1 MTDIPSRDQMKPG
14 TKVGIETKEDQGSG
28 KISIGIV
35 KNILTSSNIHPHG
48 IKVELEDGQVGR
60 VKKIISESTSNDSKE
75 IRSKI
80 LEKLKKLDVKTTES
94 TNDGSKSSETTRKL
108 DTIIPKDED
117 TWNEFKST
125 FQYDLAEENLRRD
138 GKTEAADAR
147 KNNHKSIRDDIQKEI
162 SLTVAAF
169 ANQEG
174 GRLFVGVNDDSS
186 VLGLGR
192 DLKEYGNSI
201 DKFTLA
207 ITDSLKKYLQNSA
220 FIAKLKFEF
229 VDSGDKQYLVIQ
241 VPRSTEPIFVNV
253 SNGQE
258 AYVRIQ
264 KSSDKFSYED
274 FLKHC
279 RDRFPN

>member
-1 MTDIPSRDQMKPG
+1 MSDIPSRDQLKPG

-28 KISIGIV
+28 KLTEGIV
-35 KNILTSSNIHPHG
+35 KNILTSSNSHPHG
-48 IKVELEDGQVGR
+48 IKVELEDGSVGR
-60 VKKIISESTSNDSKE
+60 VKILLQELSSKSNTSQTITDTS
-75 IRSKI
+75 SKI
-80 LEKLKKLDVKTTES
+80 DVS
-94 TNDGSKSSETTRKL
+94 
-108 DTIIPKDED
+108 IPKDED

-147 KNNHKSIRDDIQKEI
+147 KNNFKSIRDEIQKEV

-174 GRLFVGVNDDSS
+174 GRLFIGVNNDGS

-192 DLKEYGNSI
+192 DLKEYGNSV

-229 VDSGDKQYLVIQ
+229 ADNEDKQYLVIE
-241 VPRSTEPIFVNV
+241 VPKSSEPIFVNV

-279 RDRFPN
+279 KDRF

>member
-1 MTDIPSRDQMKPG
+1 LSESQI
-14 TKVGIETKEDQGSG
+14 TKTIKEH
-28 KISIGIV
+28 V
-35 KNILTSSNIHPHG
+35 SNIDTPT
-48 IKVELEDGQVGR
+48 
-60 VKKIISESTSNDSKE
+60 KI
-75 IRSKI
+75 
-80 LEKLKKLDVKTTES
+80 DVT
-94 TNDGSKSSETTRKL
+94 
-108 DTIIPKDED
+108 IPKDED

-125 FQYDLAEENLRRD
+125 FQYDLSEENLRRD

-147 KNNHKSIRDDIQKEI
+147 KNNHKSIRDDIQKEV

-174 GRLFVGVNDDSS
+174 GRLFVGVNNDSS

-192 DLKEYGNSI
+192 DLKEYGNSV
-201 DKFTLA
+201 DKLTLA

-229 VDSGDKQYLVIQ
+229 ADNGDKQYLIIQ

-264 KSSDKFSYED
+264 KSSEKFSVGE
-274 FLKHC
+274 FLKYSK
-279 RDRFPN
+279 DRFPN

>member
-1 MTDIPSRDQMKPG
+1 VIIILQDFLNDIKSNSVMTDVPSRDQIKPG
-14 TKVGIETKEDQGSG
+14 TKVGIETKENQGSG
-28 KISIGIV
+28 KLTEGIV
-35 KNILTSSNIHPHG
+35 KNILTSSNTHPHG
-48 IKVELEDGQVGR
+48 IKVELEEGQVGR
-60 VKKIISESTSNDSKE
+60 VKELSESQITKTIKEHVSNIDTPT
-75 IRSKI
+75 KI
-80 LEKLKKLDVKTTES
+80 DVT
-94 TNDGSKSSETTRKL
+94 
-108 DTIIPKDED
+108 IPKDED

-125 FQYDLAEENLRRD
+125 FQYDLSEENLRRD

-147 KNNHKSIRDDIQKEI
+147 KNNHKSIRDDIQKEV

-174 GRLFVGVNDDSS
+174 GRLFVGVNNDSS

-192 DLKEYGNSI
+192 DLKEYGNSV
-201 DKFTLA
+201 DKLTLA

-229 VDSGDKQYLVIQ
+229 ADNGDKQYLIIQ

-264 KSSDKFSYED
+264 KSSEKFSVGE
-274 FLKHC
+274 FLKYSK
-279 RDRFPN
+279 DRFPN